1 MKRKFFR
8 LPFRKPICGR
18 EAWGF
23 LVLDEPEMVWVV
35 YAGMRIIQLVF
46 IYVFLVSQGFSQT
59 IKIKEPVRFLALGD
73 SYTIGQSVPVNDR
86 WPSQF
91 AAELGKQGFNVED
104 LKIIAQTGWTTASLQ
119 NAINQQMPL
128 NDYTLVS
135 LLIGVNN
142 QFQGG
147 SIDTYTVQFK
157 DLLQQAIYLAG
168 NNPQHVFVLSIPD
181 YAFTPYGNGNPAIS
195 AAIDEFN
202 AVNRFITST
211 YQVRYIDITPISR
224 LGLSIPNL
232 IASDGLH
239 PSGDMYRLWVE
250 EIVKYIE
257 KEVGYSEN
265 LPSNEE
271 ISISVYGRQ
280 VELKLPV
287 GIKEFQVFNMA
298 GREVRRES
306 GYGLSQTVIN
316 LSDMPGGIYVIKL
329 ITEERR
335 MLTAKIA
342 LI

>member
-1 MKRKFFR
+1 
-8 LPFRKPICGR
+8 
-18 EAWGF
+18 
-23 LVLDEPEMVWVV
+23 
-35 YAGMRIIQLVF
+35 MRIIQLVF

-91 AAELGKQGFNVED
+91 AAELGKLGYNVEE

-128 NDYTLVS
+128 NGYTLVS

-147 SIDTYTVQFK
+147 SIDTYTVQFRE
-157 DLLQQAIYLAG
+157 LLQQAIFLAG

-181 YAFTPYGNGNPAIS
+181 YAYTPFGNGDPLIS
-195 AAIDEFN
+195 AEIDLFN
-202 AVNRFITST
+202 GVNRFITST
-211 YQVRYIDITPISR
+211 YNIRYIDITPISR
-224 LGLSIPNL
+224 LGLSSPYL
-232 IASDGLH
+232 IADDGLH

-257 KEVGYSEN
+257 KEVGYSED
-265 LPSNEE
+265 PPANEE
-271 ISISVYGRQ
+271 INVSVYGRQ
-280 VELKLPV
+280 IELRSTG
-287 GIKEFQVFNMA
+287 GIKEFRVFNMA
-298 GREVRRES
+298 GNEVKRES
-306 GYGLSQTVIN
+306 GSGLSQTVIN
-316 LSDMPGGIYVIKL
+316 LADLPGGIYLIRLLAEDNRVYSAKL
-329 ITEERR
+329 I
-335 MLTAKIA
+335 